1 MFSWKGSDLYQFCLL
16 LLLLLLFI
24 FFFSFPK
31 FCSLF
36 FLQILNRLSLLARES
51 HSLLKRQIETCALQ
65 STDFKVGNAWYPMV
79 PVNFC
84 WDETELCGLIFR
96 TAASSKAY
104 ASDESWLYSQAMSLR
119 HLNLNY
125 NHWTTDVV
133 ILLSYCCA
141 HILANLPSSI
151 GSLWRHCSPPQP
163 PPSPWKPGARSL
175 ETGDRTSLVI
185 ASLSFTSGREL
196 RPCSVVR

>member
-1 MFSWKGSDLYQFCLL
+1 MIYISFVCCCCC
-16 LLLLLLFI
+16 LFI
-24 FFFSFPK
+24 FFSFPK

-65 STDFKVGNAWYPMV
+65 TTDFKVGNAWYPMV

-96 TAASSKAY
+96 TAASSEAY
-104 ASDESWLYSQAMSLR
+104 ASDESRLYSQAMSLK

-125 NHWTTDVV
+125 NH
-133 ILLSYCCA
+133 
-141 HILANLPSSI
+141 
-151 GSLWRHCSPPQP
+151 
-163 PPSPWKPGARSL
+163 
-175 ETGDRTSLVI
+175 
-185 ASLSFTSGREL
+185 
-196 RPCSVVR
+196 

>member
-1 MFSWKGSDLYQFCLL
+1 MFSWKGSDSYQFCRLL
-16 LLLLLLFI
+16 LLLCLFIIII
-24 FFFSFPK
+24 FFFSQVLF
-31 FCSLF
+31 SL

-51 HSLLKRQIETCALQ
+51 HLLLKRQIETCALQ
-65 STDFKVGNAWYPMV
+65 TTDFKVGNAWYPMV
-79 PVNFC
+79 PVNVC
-84 WDETELCGLIFR
+84 WDETELRGLIFR

-104 ASDESWLYSQAMSLR
+104 ASDESRLYSQAMSLK

-151 GSLWRHCSPPQP
+151 GSLWRHCSPP
-163 PPSPWKPGARSL
+163 
-175 ETGDRTSLVI
+175 
-185 ASLSFTSGREL
+185 
-196 RPCSVVR
+196 